1 MMKDPQH
8 LDTSRRSFLK
18 TTGHL
23 MIGFNLL
30 PLSFCQTK
38 GATNEIIPYPVNPLR
53 PHIDNKLIDSW
64 IRLDAE
70 GYLTILSGKQE
81 LGQGIRI
88 ALIQIAAEEL
98 DISPDRCRIINS
110 DTGQTANEGFT
121 AGSNSVEG
129 SGKAIRNA
137 AAEAR
142 LYLLKLAAQKWNI
155 KPEFLSVENGIV
167 KSQSGDETTYWKL
180 LEGKFIEGT
189 VTGEAVPKNPK
200 TYRYVGQS
208 LKREDIHKMVMGES
222 HFVHDLRMPGMLHA
236 RVIHPPSYQDRLVSV
251 DLSDV
256 NAMPGI
262 VKVIRNGSFLAVVAE
277 REYQAIKA
285 WAKLKSLAV
294 WKKSPIDIVPSQL
307 IDSIKSSSGK
317 PEEVKASPGIA
328 EVISKAAINHQAEY
342 FRPYQ
347 MHASMGPSCAIAI
360 WEENLLTVWTATQGV
375 YPVRA
380 TLADLFS
387 LEEEKIR
394 CIGVPGSGCYGQNGA
409 DDVSGEA
416 ALIAKELPS
425 RHIRLQW
432 MREDEHKWEP
442 YGTTMAFQ
450 LSAGMDSE
458 GMITAWDTNVWSD
471 SHSTRPNSNR
481 TGRSHGCMH
490 LIRAEIFCLMVYG
503 SL

>member
-208 LKREDIHKMVMGES
+208 LKREDIHKMVMG
-222 HFVHDLRMPGMLHA
+222 
-236 RVIHPPSYQDRLVSV
+236 
-251 DLSDV
+251 
-256 NAMPGI
+256 
-262 VKVIRNGSFLAVVAE
+262 
-277 REYQAIKA
+277 
-285 WAKLKSLAV
+285 
-294 WKKSPIDIVPSQL
+294 
-307 IDSIKSSSGK
+307 
-317 PEEVKASPGIA
+317 
-328 EVISKAAINHQAEY
+328 
-342 FRPYQ
+342 
-347 MHASMGPSCAIAI
+347 
-360 WEENLLTVWTATQGV
+360 
-375 YPVRA
+375 
-380 TLADLFS
+380 
-387 LEEEKIR
+387 
-394 CIGVPGSGCYGQNGA
+394 
-409 DDVSGEA
+409 
-416 ALIAKELPS
+416 
-425 RHIRLQW
+425 
-432 MREDEHKWEP
+432 
-442 YGTTMAFQ
+442 
-450 LSAGMDSE
+450 
-458 GMITAWDTNVWSD
+458 
-471 SHSTRPNSNR
+471 
-481 TGRSHGCMH
+481 
-490 LIRAEIFCLMVYG
+490 
-503 SL
+503 